1 MKKVFLLFMSFLA
14 LSLGFLGCSDSG
26 SDDNNDGG
34 EVKLKEFS
42 AGWWLYDDSYSKVY
56 VLYASDKSV
65 ERAGSEKGEY
75 EGSSLSQ
82 AKKLYVF
89 TDEKI
94 NKSLN
99 KITDESKYPSWA
111 LVQQKKID
119 FVIKDIAGY
128 FVETG
133 KNTGVYYRQYNS
145 SGMFFELMNRDNS
158 EYDQDIIDNTVVK
171 LEVLAGGQ
179 YVYKRG
185 EPDED
190 GTFYSKDD
198 IYNPGTT
205 YTKLKYDDK
214 NDVYLIKDRYYW
226 VSEKDL
232 TQEGIV
238 CVKCTITNPDA
249 VRPLKIFLMSDDTKP
264 YGQDTVFTLEDYE
277 QFYISLN

>member
-119 FVIKDIAGY
+119 FGLFRMENHVA
-128 FVETG
+128 ETG
-133 KNTGVYYRQYNS
+133 KGTGVYYQNYNS
-145 SGMFFELMNRDNS
+145 SLGYFKITDGEVTEFN
-158 EYDQDIIDNTVVK
+158 QDIIDKAEVR
-171 LEVLAGGQ
+171 LDVLAGGQ
-179 YVYKRG
+179 YVYST
-185 EPDED
+185 ED
-190 GTFYSKDD
+190 DS
-198 IYNPGTT
+198 YNPSTT
-205 YTKLKYDDK
+205 YTKLKRDDK
-214 NDVYLIKDRYYW
+214 YDWVYRPEVMFSW
-226 VSEKDL
+226 VNYEG
-232 TQEGIV
+232 QGIV
-238 CVKCTITNPDA
+238 CVKVTVTHPDA
-249 VRPLKIFLMSDDTKP
+249 VRPLKFFVMSDGSKP
-264 YGQDTVFTLEDYE
+264 DNSVLTLEDYE